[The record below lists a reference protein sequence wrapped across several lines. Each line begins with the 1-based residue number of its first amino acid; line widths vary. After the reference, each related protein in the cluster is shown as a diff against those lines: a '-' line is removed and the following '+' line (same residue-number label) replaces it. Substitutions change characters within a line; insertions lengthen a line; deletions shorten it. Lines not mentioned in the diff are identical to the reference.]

1 MVFGHSAK
9 FIQRIQE
16 DFSASLRR
24 WGSRVPFAI
33 QEREV
38 GRNRILPHVS
48 GLHPFCWT
56 TTNTNPSSWWICPG
70 VSFILLTTDLG
81 TNSTRWN
88 WGESE
93 SWSEWTIT
101 GCSWGLDSGPSRS
114 QKLCWCLSKN
124 SFWDAR
130 VSFVLQAFI
139 YQIRKLGLRILQW
152 TQHTKGQ
159 HGGIKPF
166 SYFFYFVCLQC
177 WKSNLW
183 PHTN

>member
-1 MVFGHSAK
+1 MANTKVYQSRCEGFPLVTAYMVFGHSAK

-24 WGSRVPFAI
+24 WGSKVPFAI

-48 GLHPFCWT
+48 GLHPFCCT

-81 TNSTRWN
+81 TSSTHCN

-93 SWSEWTIT
+93 SWNEWTIT
-101 GCSWGLDSGPSRS
+101 GCRGGLDSGPQEARSFADVYQRVASEMQEFHLFSR
-114 QKLCWCLSKN
+114 LS
-124 SFWDAR
+124 S
-130 VSFVLQAFI
+130 
-139 YQIRKLGLRILQW
+139 IRLE
-152 TQHTKGQ
+152 
-159 HGGIKPF
+159 
-166 SYFFYFVCLQC
+166 
-177 WKSNLW
+177 N
-183 PHTN
+183 